1 MQKHKRRG
9 IIEGT
14 MAKEDNTEIVLSNTE
29 EKMSLKQRQAKA
41 VANKYRI
48 VRFRGAVLY
57 RADEGW
63 EPLSSDEFARIC
75 YKVHGAGI
83 RQTQIKD
90 LQHLFFTSSDDL
102 TKYAHYIA
110 MPDGR
115 VWDMKKLEFTEEVS
129 HEDCVYTTAV
139 SPGKGKS
146 HRKWLE
152 EVTLGNKPLADDIIQ
167 ALAPVF
173 MHKKPFGVFW
183 FLGNGANGKST
194 TLKALYAIFGSDAPY
209 THNRWFSQL
218 TVKQIEDERDTPMIN
233 GKLGNVCL
241 ESNDGHVKDTGGYKN
256 LAEHSTF
263 NVHKFNSQD
272 GVQVDGNV
280 HTIFNANNIP
290 TFADKTQGVRRRTF
304 TIPFKASFPQ
314 DNTFDEKLFGSKNF
328 LPDLLNEI
336 LQTTVKI
343 KENGYSYDFSKQTL
357 KAKEDYDEEVNTAET
372 YFEELLQT
380 EVWGFT
386 NFTDLT
392 RDYQRWCDERSY
404 TALGKKSVA
413 HAAKITGYERKSF
426 RLLDGKLVTRY
437 VCDGWK
443 PEDLIEI
450 PQRWG
455 MFQKSNSDVELEV
468 AENTLDNTYDK
479 LIKLL

>member
-1 MQKHKRRG
+1 
-9 IIEGT
+9 
-14 MAKEDNTEIVLSNTE
+14 MAKKDEASLVLSNTE
-29 EKMSLKQRQAKA
+29 EKMSLKMKQARQIQ
-41 VANKYRI
+41 NKYRI

-75 YKVHGAGI
+75 YAVHGAGI
-83 RQTQIKD
+83 RQTHIKD
-90 LQHLFFTSSDDL
+90 LQHLFFTSADDL
-102 TKYAHYIA
+102 TQYANFIA

-115 VWDMKKLEFTEEVS
+115 VWDMKKLEFTTDVS
-129 HEDCVYTTAV
+129 NEDCVYTTAV
-139 SPGKGKS
+139 NPGKGTS

-152 EVTLGNKPLADDIIQ
+152 EVTQGDKDLANDIIK
-167 ALAPVF
+167 ALSPVF

-194 TLKALYAIFGSDAPY
+194 TLKALYAIFGAEVPY

-233 GKLGNVCL
+233 GKLGNICL
-241 ESNDGHVKDTGGYKN
+241 ESNDGHIKDTGGYKN

-263 NVHKFNSQD
+263 NVHRFNSQD
-272 GVQVDGNV
+272 GAQIDGNV

-304 TIPFKASFPQ
+304 TIPFKASFEQ
-314 DNTFDEKLFGSKNF
+314 DNTFDEKLFKKKDF
-328 LPDLLNEI
+328 LPDLLGE
-336 LQTTVKI
+336 LLGTAK
-343 KENGYSYDFSKQTL
+343 KLADNGYNYDFGLKTL

-372 YFEELLQT
+372 YFEELLHDDI
-380 EVWGFT
+380 WGFT

-392 RDYQRWCDERSY
+392 RDYQKWCDERSY
-404 TALGKKSVA
+404 TALGKKSIA
-413 HAAKITGYERKSF
+413 HAAKVIGYERKSF
-426 RLLDGKLVTRY
+426 RQDGKLITRY
-437 VCDGWK
+437 VCEGWN
-443 PEDLIEI
+443 PEELVELQ
-450 PQRWG
+450 QRWG
-455 MFQKSNSDVELEV
+455 MFQKEDSNIELSV
-468 AENTLDNTYDK
+468 RENTVDKTYDN

>member
-1 MQKHKRRG
+1 MGKK
-9 IIEGT
+9 
-14 MAKEDNTEIVLSNTE
+14 SE
-29 EKMSLKQRQAKA
+29 ELLKQDDTDLRESSEKKMTLKAAQALA
-41 VANKYRI
+41 IHQKYRV

-57 RADEGW
+57 HTKDGW
-63 EPLSSDEFARIC
+63 EPLSYDEFARIC
-75 YKVHGAGI
+75 YDVHGAGI

-102 TKYAHYIA
+102 TKYAHFIA
-110 MPDGR
+110 MPDGK
-115 VWDMKKLEFTEEVS
+115 VWDMKKLEFTDKVA

-139 SPGKGKS
+139 SPTDGNS
-146 HRKWLE
+146 HREWLE
-152 EVTLGNKPLADDIIQ
+152 EVTLGDKELANDIIK

-194 TLKALYAIFGSDAPY
+194 TLKALYAMFGSDMPF

-233 GKLGNVCL
+233 GRLGNICL
-241 ESNDGHVKDTGGYKN
+241 ESNDGHIKDTGGYKN

-272 GVQVDGNV
+272 GTQIDGNV

-314 DNTFDEKLFGSKNF
+314 DNTFDEKLFAQENF
-328 LPDLLNEI
+328 LSDLLGEI
-336 LQTTVKI
+336 LRTTVVLRK
-343 KENGYSYDFSKQTL
+343 NGLDYKFSDQTL

-372 YFEELLQT
+372 YFEELLT
-380 EVWGFT
+380 TDIWGFT
-386 NFTDLT
+386 NFTELT
-392 RDYQRWCDERSY
+392 RDYQNWCDERSY
-404 TALGKKSVA
+404 TALGKKSIA
-413 HAAKITGYERKSF
+413 HAAKVTGFERRSF
-426 RLLDGKLVTRY
+426 KQDGKLITRY
-437 VCDGWK
+437 VCNDWN
-443 PEDLIEI
+443 PEELLSLS
-450 PQRWG
+450 QRFG
-455 MFQKSNSDVELEV
+455 MFQKIGSEVELDV
-468 AENTLDNTYDK
+468 AENSIDKTYDN
-479 LIKLL
+479 LIAML

>member
-1 MQKHKRRG
+1 MVKRRG

-14 MAKEDNTEIVLSNTE
+14 MADKDEIILSNTE
-29 EKMSLKQRQAKA
+29 EKMSLKQRQAKM
-41 VANKYRI
+41 VSMKYRI

-57 RADEGW
+57 RAEEGW

-75 YKVHGAGI
+75 YIVHGAGI

-102 TKYAHYIA
+102 TKYAHYVA
-110 MPDGR
+110 MPNGK
-115 VWDMKKLEFTEEVS
+115 VWDMKELEFTKDIS
-129 HEDCVYTTAV
+129 PEDCVYTTAIA
-139 SPGKGKS
+139 PTKGKT

-152 EVTLGNKPLADDIIQ
+152 EVTLGDKDLANDIIE
-167 ALAPVF
+167 AIAPVF
-173 MHKKPFGVFW
+173 MYKKPFGVFW
-183 FLGNGANGKST
+183 FLGSGANGKST
-194 TLKALYAIFGSDAPY
+194 TLKALYAIFGSHAPY

-233 GKLGNVCL
+233 GKLANICL
-241 ESNDGHVKDTGGYKN
+241 ESNDGHIKDTGGYKN

-272 GVQVDGNV
+272 GVYVDGNV

-314 DNTFDEKLFGSKNF
+314 DNTFDEKLFTTENF
-328 LPDLLNEI
+328 LSDLLGEI
-336 LQTTVKI
+336 LETTK
-343 KENGYSYDFSKQTL
+343 KLAKNGYAYNFSEQTI

-386 NFTDLT
+386 NFTELT

-413 HAAKITGYERKSF
+413 HAAKTMGFERKSF
-426 RLLDGKLVTRY
+426 RQGDKLVTRY
-437 VCDGWK
+437 VCENWN
-443 PEDLIEI
+443 PEDLAEI
-450 PQRWG
+450 RQRWG
-455 MFQKSNSDVELEV
+455 MFQKSDSEIELVESES
-468 AENTLDNTYDK
+468 TLDNTYDN
-479 LIKLL
+479 LISLL

>member
-1 MQKHKRRG
+1 
-9 IIEGT
+9 
-14 MAKEDNTEIVLSNTE
+14 MADNEDELALTNTEQ
-29 EKMSLKQRQAKA
+29 KMTLKAKQAKA
-41 VANKYRI
+41 ISNKYRI

-63 EPLSSDEFARIC
+63 EPLSFDEFARIC
-75 YKVHGAGI
+75 YNVHGAGL

-90 LQHLFFTSSDDL
+90 LQHLFFTSTNDL

-115 VWDMKKLEFTEEVS
+115 VWNMKTLKFSDDVS
-129 HEDCVYTTAV
+129 PEDCVYTTAV
-139 SPGKGKS
+139 NPTDGNS

-152 EVTLGNKPLADDIIQ
+152 EVTLGDSALADDIIK
-167 ALAPVF
+167 AIAPVF

-194 TLKALYAIFGSDAPY
+194 TLKALYAIFGSKAPY

-233 GKLGNVCL
+233 GRLGNVCL
-241 ESNDGHVKDTGGYKN
+241 ESNDGHIRDTGGYKN

-263 NVHKFNSQD
+263 SVHRFNSQD

-304 TIPFKASFPQ
+304 TIPFKASFAQ
-314 DNTFDEKLFGSKNF
+314 DNTFDEKLFAKEGF
-328 LPDLLNEI
+328 LSDLLGE
-336 LQTTVKI
+336 LLRTTVDI
-343 KENGYSYDFSKQTL
+343 SENDYNYTFSEQTL

-386 NFTDLT
+386 NFTQLAK
-392 RDYQRWCDERSY
+392 DYQNWCDERSY
-404 TALGKKSVA
+404 TSLGKKAIA
-413 HAAKITGYERKSF
+413 HAAKIVGYERKSF
-426 RLLDGKLVTRY
+426 RQDNKLITRY
-437 VCDGWK
+437 VCENHD
-443 PEDLIEI
+443 PEDLQELA
-450 PQRWG
+450 QRWG
-455 MFQKSNSDVELEV
+455 MFQKTDSKIELDVK
-468 AENTLDNTYDK
+468 ENTTEKIYDN
-479 LIKLL
+479 LIMNL

>member
-1 MQKHKRRG
+1 
-9 IIEGT
+9 
-14 MAKEDNTEIVLSNTE
+14 MATKNEDEVVLSNTE
-29 EKMSLKQRQAKA
+29 EKMSLKARQAKA
-41 VANKYRI
+41 ITNKYRI

-57 RADEGW
+57 RADDGW
-63 EPLSSDEFARIC
+63 EPLSFDEFARIC
-75 YKVHGAGI
+75 YAVHGASI

-102 TKYAHYIA
+102 TQYAHYIA

-115 VWDMKKLEFTEEVS
+115 VWNMKTLQFTDKVAP
-129 HEDCVYTTAV
+129 EDCVYTTSV
-139 SPGKGKS
+139 SPGEGNS

-152 EVTLGNKPLADDIIQ
+152 EVTLGDKDLADDIIK

-173 MHKKPFGVFW
+173 MYKKPFGVFW

-194 TLKALYAIFGSDAPY
+194 TLKALYAIFGAEPPY

-218 TVKQIEDERDTPMIN
+218 TVRQIEDERDTPMIN
-233 GKLGNVCL
+233 GKLGNICL
-241 ESNDGHVKDTGGYKN
+241 ESNDGHIKDTGGYKN

-263 NVHKFNSQD
+263 SVHRFNSQD
-272 GVQVDGNV
+272 GAQIDGNV

-290 TFADKTQGVRRRTF
+290 TFADKTQGVRRRTY
-304 TIPFKASFPQ
+304 TIPFKASFTQ
-314 DNTFDEKLFGSKNF
+314 DNTFDERLFAKKGF
-328 LPDLLNEI
+328 LSDLLGEI
-336 LQTTVKI
+336 LRTTI
-343 KENGYSYDFSKQTL
+343 LLRENGYNYDFSVKTI

-392 RDYQRWCDERSY
+392 KDYQRWCDERSY
-404 TALGKKSVA
+404 TALGKKSIA
-413 HAAKITGYERKSF
+413 HAAKVVGYERKSF
-426 RLLDGKLVTRY
+426 KQDNKLMTRY
-437 VCDGWK
+437 VC
-443 PEDLIEI
+443 EDWDPQELNELQ
-450 PQRWG
+450 QRWG
-455 MFQKSNSDVELEV
+455 MFQKSDSDIELSVIEHTV
-468 AENTLDNTYDK
+468 DKTYDS

>member
-1 MQKHKRRG
+1 
-9 IIEGT
+9 
-14 MAKEDNTEIVLSNTE
+14 MAEKDDELIVTETE
-29 EKMSLKQRQAKA
+29 KKMTLKAKQATAIK
-41 VANKYRI
+41 NKYRI

-57 RADEGW
+57 RAKDGW
-63 EPLSSDEFARIC
+63 EPLSFDEFARIC
-75 YKVHGAGI
+75 YDVHGAGI
-83 RQTQIKD
+83 RQTQVKD

-115 VWDMKKLEFTEEVS
+115 VWNMKKLKFTQDVA

-139 SPGKGKS
+139 NPGEGDS

-152 EVTLGNKPLADDIIQ
+152 EVTLGDKELADDIIK
-167 ALAPVF
+167 AIAPVF
-173 MHKKPFGVFW
+173 MHKKPFGIFW

-194 TLKALYAIFGSDAPY
+194 ALKSLYAIFGSEAPY

-233 GKLGNVCL
+233 GRLGNVCL

-272 GVQVDGNV
+272 GVYVDGNV

-304 TIPFKASFPQ
+304 TIPFKAAFKQ
-314 DNTFDEKLFGSKNF
+314 DNTFDERLFATEDF
-328 LPDLLNEI
+328 LPDLLGE
-336 LQTTVKI
+336 LLRTTVEIRKHS
-343 KENGYSYDFSKQTL
+343 YSYDFSEATM

-372 YFEELLQT
+372 YFEELLQS

-386 NFTDLT
+386 NFTDLAK
-392 RDYQRWCDERSY
+392 DYQRWCDERSY
-404 TALGKKSVA
+404 TSLGKKAIA
-413 HAAKITGYERKSF
+413 HAAKIVGYERKSF
-426 RLLDGKLVTRY
+426 KMDGKLTTRY
-437 VCDGWK
+437 VCENYD
-443 PEDLIEI
+443 PEELVELH
-450 PQRWG
+450 QRWG
-455 MFQKSNSDVELEV
+455 MFQKANSDVELDV
-468 AENTLDNTYDK
+468 SENTIDKAYDN
-479 LIKLL
+479 LIMNL

>member
-1 MQKHKRRG
+1 
-9 IIEGT
+9 
-14 MAKEDNTEIVLSNTE
+14 MAEKDEEELALSTTEQ
-29 EKMSLKQRQAKA
+29 KMSLKQRQANKIA
-41 VANKYRI
+41 QKYRI

-110 MPDGR
+110 MPDGQ
-115 VWDMKKLEFTEEVS
+115 VWDMKKLDFNSKVS
-129 HEDCVYTTAV
+129 SEDCVYTTAIN
-139 SPGKGKS
+139 PGKGKS

-152 EVTLGNKPLADDIIQ
+152 EVTLGDKDLANDIIK

-194 TLKALYAIFGSDAPY
+194 TLKALYAIFGSEPPY

-218 TVKQIEDERDTPMIN
+218 TVRQIEDERDTPMIN

-241 ESNDGHVKDTGGYKN
+241 ESNDGHIKDTGGYKSI
-256 LAEHSTF
+256 AEHSTF
-263 NVHKFNSQD
+263 SVHRFNSQD
-272 GVQVDGNV
+272 GVQIDGNV

-304 TIPFKASFPQ
+304 TIPFKASFEQ
-314 DNTFDEKLFGSKNF
+314 DNTFDEKLFAKEDF
-328 LPDLLNEI
+328 LADLLGEI
-336 LQTTVKI
+336 LRTTVELK
-343 KENGYSYDFSKQTL
+343 KNGYNYNFSHQTI

-372 YFEELLQT
+372 YFEELIQT
-380 EVWGFT
+380 EIWGFT
-386 NFTDLT
+386 NFTQLT
-392 RDYQRWCDERSY
+392 KDYQNWCDERSY
-404 TALGKKSVA
+404 TALGKKSIS
-413 HAAKITGYERKSF
+413 HAAKVMGFERKSF
-426 RLLDGKLVTRY
+426 KREGKLMTRY
-437 VCDGWK
+437 VCNDID
-443 PEDLIEI
+443 PEDLVELT
-450 PQRWG
+450 QRWG
-455 MFQKSNSDVELEV
+455 MFQKEDSKIELDVS
-468 AENTLDNTYDK
+468 ENTIERNYDN
-479 LIKLL
+479 LIMNL

>member
-1 MQKHKRRG
+1 MTRR
-9 IIEGT
+9 
-14 MAKEDNTEIVLSNTE
+14 SE
-29 EKMSLKQRQAKA
+29 ELLKQDDVEVRESTEKKMTLKAAQALA
-41 VANKYRI
+41 IHTKYRI

-57 RADEGW
+57 RSSTGW

-75 YKVHGAGI
+75 YDIHGAGI

-115 VWDMKKLEFTEEVS
+115 VWDMKALEFTNKVS
-129 HEDCVYTTAV
+129 AEDCVYTTAV
-139 SPGKGKS
+139 SPTEGNS

-152 EVTLGNKPLADDIIQ
+152 EVTLGDKALADDIIQ
-167 ALAPVF
+167 ALAPIF

-194 TLKALYAIFGSDAPY
+194 TLKSLYAIFGSEAPY

-272 GVQVDGNV
+272 GVQIDGNV

-314 DNTFDEKLFGSKNF
+314 DSSFDEKLFSTEGF
-328 LPDLLNEI
+328 LSDLLGEI
-336 LQTTVKI
+336 LLTTNKL
-343 KENGYSYDFSKQTL
+343 KKNGYNYKFSEKTL

-372 YFEELLQT
+372 YFEELIHT
-380 EVWGFT
+380 EIWGFT

-392 RDYQRWCDERSY
+392 RDYQKWCDERSY
-404 TALGKKSVA
+404 TALGKKSIA
-413 HAAKITGYERKSF
+413 QAAKVVGYRRQSF
-426 RLLDGKLVTRY
+426 KKDGKLVTRY
-437 VCDGWK
+437 VCNDWD
-443 PEDLIEI
+443 PEDLVELT
-450 PQRWG
+450 QRWG
-455 MFQKSNSDVELEV
+455 MFQKVGSEIELDVDENS
-468 AENTLDNTYDK
+468 LDKTYDN
-479 LIKLL
+479 LIALL

>member
-1 MQKHKRRG
+1 
-9 IIEGT
+9 
-14 MAKEDNTEIVLSNTE
+14 MAKEDSELVKSDTEQ
-29 EKMSLKQRQAKA
+29 KMSLKARQAKA
-41 VANKYRI
+41 ITSKYRI

-57 RADEGW
+57 RADAGW
-63 EPLSSDEFARIC
+63 EPLYSDEFARIC
-75 YKVHGAGI
+75 YMVHGASI

-115 VWDMKKLEFTEEVS
+115 VWDMKSLKFTSDVAP
-129 HEDCVYTTAV
+129 EDCVYTTAV
-139 SPGKGKS
+139 NPGEGKS

-152 EVTLGNKPLADDIIQ
+152 EVTMGDKSLADDIIK
-167 ALAPVF
+167 ALAPIF
-173 MHKKPFGVFW
+173 MHKKPFGIFW

-194 TLKALYAIFGSDAPY
+194 ALKSLYAIFGSTAPY

-256 LAEHSTF
+256 LAEHSVF

-272 GVQVDGNV
+272 GVYVDGNV

-314 DNTFDEKLFGSKNF
+314 DNTFDENLFAKENF
-328 LPDLLNEI
+328 LPDLLGEI
-336 LQTTVKI
+336 LRTTVDIRKHD
-343 KENGYSYDFSKQTL
+343 YSYDFSQQTL

-372 YFEELLQT
+372 YFEELLYT

-392 RDYQRWCDERSY
+392 KDYQRWCDERSY
-404 TALGKKSVA
+404 TALGKKAIA
-413 HAAKITGYERKSF
+413 HAAKIVGYERKSF
-426 RLLDGKLVTRY
+426 KRDGKLITRY
-437 VCDGWK
+437 VCEDWN
-443 PEDLIEI
+443 PEDLQDV

-455 MFQKSNSDVELEV
+455 MFQKINSDIELNV
-468 AENTLDNTYDK
+468 SENTIDDNYEN
-479 LIKLL
+479 LLKLL

>member
-1 MQKHKRRG
+1 
-9 IIEGT
+9 
-14 MAKEDNTEIVLSNTE
+14 MAENEEDDLVISDTEK
-29 EKMSLKQRQAKA
+29 KMSLKARQAKA
-41 VANKYRI
+41 ITNKYRI

-57 RADEGW
+57 RAKEGW
-63 EPLSSDEFARIC
+63 EPLSYDEFARIC
-75 YKVHGAGI
+75 YTVHGASI

-115 VWDMKKLEFTEEVS
+115 VWNMKKLKFTDDVA
-129 HEDCVYTTAV
+129 HEDCVYTTAIN
-139 SPGKGKS
+139 PGEGDS

-152 EVTLGNKPLADDIIQ
+152 EVTLGDKELADDIIK

-194 TLKALYAIFGSDAPY
+194 TLKALYAIFGSEAPF

-233 GKLGNVCL
+233 GRLGNVCL
-241 ESNDGHVKDTGGYKN
+241 ESNDGHVKDTGGYKS

-272 GVQVDGNV
+272 GVMVDGNV
-280 HTIFNANNIP
+280 HIIFNANNIP

-304 TIPFKASFPQ
+304 TIPFKAAFPQ
-314 DNTFDEKLFGSKNF
+314 DNTFDEKLFAKEGF
-328 LPDLLNEI
+328 LSDLLGE
-336 LQTTVKI
+336 LLRTTVEI
-343 KENGYSYDFSKQTL
+343 KKFGYSYDFSAQTL

-392 RDYQRWCDERSY
+392 KDYQRWCDERSY
-404 TALGKKSVA
+404 TALGKKAIA
-413 HAAKITGYERKSF
+413 HAAKITGFERKSF
-426 RLLDGKLVTRY
+426 KQDGKLITRY
-437 VCDGWK
+437 VC
-443 PEDLIEI
+443 EDQDPQELVELT
-450 PQRWG
+450 QRWG
-455 MFQKSNSDVELEV
+455 MFQKENSKVELDTK
-468 AENTLDNTYDK
+468 ENTVDKAYDN
-479 LIKLL
+479 LIMNL

>member
-1 MQKHKRRG
+1 
-9 IIEGT
+9 
-14 MAKEDNTEIVLSNTE
+14 MAKDEDESGLVLSNTE
-29 EKMSLKQRQAKA
+29 EKMSLKQRQARDVSK
-41 VANKYRI
+41 KYRI

-57 RADEGW
+57 RANDGW
-63 EPLSSDEFARIC
+63 EPLSFDEFARIC

-115 VWDMKKLEFTEEVS
+115 VWNMKKLKFDTDVAP
-129 HEDCVYTTAV
+129 EDCVYTTAV
-139 SPGKGKS
+139 SPGEGDS

-152 EVTLGNKPLADDIIQ
+152 EVTLGDKDLANDIIK
-167 ALAPVF
+167 AIAPVF

-194 TLKALYAIFGSDAPY
+194 TLKALYAMFGSEAPY

-233 GKLGNVCL
+233 GRLGNVCL

-304 TIPFKASFPQ
+304 TIPFKASFEQ
-314 DNTFDEKLFGSKNF
+314 DNTFDEKLFAKEDF
-328 LPDLLNEI
+328 LPDLLGEI
-336 LQTTVKI
+336 LRTTVDIRKH
-343 KENGYSYDFSKQTL
+343 GYSYEFSDQTL
-357 KAKEDYDEEVNTAET
+357 LAKQDYDEEVNTAET

-386 NFTDLT
+386 NFTKLT
-392 RDYQRWCDERSY
+392 EDYHRWCDERSY
-404 TALGKKSVA
+404 TALGKKAIA
-413 HAAKITGYERKSF
+413 HAAKIVGYERKSF
-426 RLLDGKLVTRY
+426 KLDGKLTTRY
-437 VCDGWK
+437 VCEDQD
-443 PEDLIEI
+443 PEDLVELN
-450 PQRWG
+450 QRWG
-455 MFQKSNSDVELEV
+455 LFQKSDSNIELDVKEDTVDKNYHELV
-468 AENTLDNTYDK
+468 S
-479 LIKLL
+479 LL

>member
-1 MQKHKRRG
+1 MTKDKL
-9 IIEGT
+9 
-14 MAKEDNTEIVLSNTE
+14 AKKDEELVLSNTE
-29 EKMSLKQRQAKA
+29 QKMTIKQSQAVKLA
-41 VANKYRI
+41 QKFRI

-57 RADEGW
+57 RADDGW
-63 EPLSSDEFARIC
+63 EPLSYDEFARMC
-75 YKVHGAGI
+75 YQVHGAGI

-102 TKYAHYIA
+102 TKYAQFIA

-115 VWDMKKLEFTEEVS
+115 VWDMKRLEFTDKVS
-129 HEDCVYTTAV
+129 HEDCIYTTGTN
-139 SPGKGKS
+139 PTDGNS
-146 HRKWLE
+146 HRRWLE
-152 EVTLGNKPLADDIIQ
+152 EVTLGDKDLADDIIK
-167 ALAPVF
+167 AIAPIF
-173 MHKKPFGVFW
+173 MAKKPFGVFW

-194 TLKALYAIFGSDAPY
+194 TLKALYAIFGSAAPY

-218 TVKQIEDERDTPMIN
+218 TVKQIEDERDMPMIN

-272 GVQVDGNV
+272 GTIVDGNV

-314 DNTFDEKLFGSKNF
+314 DSSFDEKLFSKEDF
-328 LPDLLNEI
+328 LSDLLGEI
-336 LQTTVKI
+336 LRTTVAI
-343 KENGYSYDFSKQTL
+343 KKNGYNYDFSEQTV

-372 YFEELLQT
+372 YFEELVAT
-380 EVWGFT
+380 DIWGYT

-392 RDYQRWCDERSY
+392 RDYQKWCDERSY
-404 TALGKKSVA
+404 TALGKKSIA
-413 HAAKITGYERKSF
+413 HAAKIAGYERRSF
-426 RLLDGKLVTRY
+426 KEGGKLITRY
-437 VCDGWK
+437 VCEGWD
-443 PEDLIEI
+443 PEELLALV
-450 PQRWG
+450 QRFG
-455 MFQKSNSDVELEV
+455 MFQKIGSDVELDV
-468 AENTLDNTYDK
+468 SENSLDKTYES
-479 LIKLL
+479 LLELL

>member
-1 MQKHKRRG
+1 
-9 IIEGT
+9 
-14 MAKEDNTEIVLSNTE
+14 MAKPKNELTEQERQELTNVE
-29 EKMSLKQRQAKA
+29 QKMSLKQRQAQA
-41 VANKYRI
+41 INDKYRI

-57 RADEGW
+57 RADDGW
-63 EPLSSDEFARIC
+63 EPLSFDEFARMC

-102 TKYAHYIA
+102 TKYAHFVA

-115 VWDMKKLEFTEEVS
+115 VWDMKKLKFTDDVA
-129 HEDCVYTTAV
+129 HEDCIYTTAV
-139 SPGKGKS
+139 IPGEGDS

-152 EVTLGNKPLADDIIQ
+152 EVTLGDKDLADDIIK
-167 ALAPVF
+167 ALAPIF
-173 MHKKPFGVFW
+173 MAKKPFGVFW

-194 TLKALYAIFGSDAPY
+194 TLKALYAIFGSEAPY

-272 GVQVDGNV
+272 GTVVDGNV

-314 DNTFDEKLFGSKNF
+314 DNTFDERLFGTEGF
-328 LPDLLNEI
+328 LEDLLGEI
-336 LQTTVKI
+336 LRTTRVLK
-343 KENGYSYDFSKQTL
+343 KNGYDYKFSDQTL

-372 YFEELLQT
+372 YFEELVAT
-380 EVWGFT
+380 EIWGFT
-386 NFTDLT
+386 NFTDLA
-392 RDYQRWCDERSY
+392 RDYQKWCDERSY
-404 TALGKKSVA
+404 TSLGKKSVS
-413 HAAKITGYERKSF
+413 HAAKIAGYERKSF
-426 RLLDGKLVTRY
+426 RKDGKLVTRY
-437 VCDGWK
+437 VCEGWD
-443 PEDLIEI
+443 PEELIDLT
-450 PQRWG
+450 QRWG
-455 MFQKSNSDVELEV
+455 MFQKVGSEIELDESENS
-468 AENTLDNTYDK
+468 LDKTYDN
-479 LIKLL
+479 LIALL

>member
-1 MQKHKRRG
+1 
-9 IIEGT
+9 
-14 MAKEDNTEIVLSNTE
+14 MAKKDNELATSTTE
-29 EKMSLKQRQAKA
+29 EKMTLKHKQARA
-41 VANKYRI
+41 ISNRYRI

-57 RADEGW
+57 RSTEGW
-63 EPLSSDEFARIC
+63 EPLSYDEFARIC
-75 YKVHGAGI
+75 YAVHGAGI
-83 RQTQIKD
+83 RQTHIKD

-102 TKYAHYIA
+102 TKFAHYIA

-115 VWDMKKLEFTEEVS
+115 VWDMKRLKFTKEIS
-129 HEDCVYTTAV
+129 PEDCVYTTSV
-139 SPGKGKS
+139 SAGTGNS

-152 EVTLGNKPLADDIIQ
+152 EVTLGDADLADDIVK

-173 MHKKPFGVFW
+173 MFKKPLGVFW

-194 TLKALYAIFGSDAPY
+194 TLKALYAMFGADAPY
-209 THNRWFSQL
+209 THSRWFSQL
-218 TVKQIEDERDTPMIN
+218 TVKQIEDERDSPMIN
-233 GKLGNVCL
+233 GKLGNICL
-241 ESNDGHVKDTGGYKN
+241 ESNDGHIKDTGGYKN

-272 GVQVDGNV
+272 GVMIDGNV

-314 DNTFDEKLFGSKNF
+314 DGTFDEKLFGSEGF
-328 LPDLLNEI
+328 LTDLLGEI
-336 LQTTVKI
+336 LEMAVKLS
-343 KENGYSYDFSKQTL
+343 KNSYNYDFSVQTI
-357 KAKEDYDEEVNTAET
+357 KAKEDYDEEVNTSET
-372 YFEELLQT
+372 YFEELIES

-392 RDYQRWCDERSY
+392 NDYKRWCDERSY

-413 HAAKITGYERKSF
+413 HAAKTCGYERKSF
-426 RLLDGKLVTRY
+426 KLDGRLYTRY
-437 VCDGWK
+437 VCNDWD
-443 PEDLIEI
+443 PQELLEL

-455 MFQKSNSDVELEV
+455 MFQKSDSDVEIELN
-468 AENTLDNTYDK
+468 ENTLDNTYEK

>member
-1 MQKHKRRG
+1 MTK
-9 IIEGT
+9 INE
-14 MAKEDNTEIVLSNTE
+14 ETEIVVSTTE
-29 EKMSLKQRQAKA
+29 EKMSLKQRQARQI
-41 VANKYRI
+41 NTKYRI

-57 RADEGW
+57 RADAGW
-63 EPLSSDEFARIC
+63 EPLSYDEFARIC

-90 LQHLFFTSSDDL
+90 LQHLFFTSSEDL
-102 TKYAHYIA
+102 TQYAHYIA

-115 VWDMKKLEFTEEVS
+115 VWDMKGLKFTKDIS
-129 HEDCVYTTAV
+129 PEDCVYTTSV
-139 SPGKGKS
+139 SAGEGNS
-146 HRKWLE
+146 HRQWLE
-152 EVTLGNKPLADDIIQ
+152 QVTLGDKTLADDIIK
-167 ALAPVF
+167 ALAPIF

-194 TLKALYAIFGSDAPY
+194 TLKALYAIFGSEAPY

-241 ESNDGHVKDTGGYKN
+241 ESNDGHIKDTGGYKN

-272 GVQVDGNV
+272 GVMVDGNV

-314 DNTFDEKLFGSKNF
+314 DNTFDEKLFGNPDF
-328 LPDLLNEI
+328 LPDLLGEI
-336 LQTTVKI
+336 LRTTVKI
-343 KENGYSYDFSKQTL
+343 KKNSYSYDFSEQTL
-357 KAKEDYDEEVNTAET
+357 MAKQDYDEEVNTAET
-372 YFEELLQT
+372 YFEELVRT
-380 EVWGFT
+380 DVWGFT

-392 RDYQRWCDERSY
+392 RDYQKWCDERSY
-404 TALGKKSVA
+404 TALGKKSIA
-413 HAAKITGYERKSF
+413 HAAKIFEFERKSF
-426 RLLDGKLVTRY
+426 RQDDGKLVTRY
-437 VCDGWK
+437 VCKQWN
-443 PEDLIEI
+443 PEDLLEI
-450 PQRWG
+450 AQRWG
-455 MFQKSNSDVELEV
+455 MFQKSDSDVEFSIN
-468 AENTLDNTYDK
+468 ENSIDKTYDN

>member
-1 MQKHKRRG
+1 MGKS
-9 IIEGT
+9 
-14 MAKEDNTEIVLSNTE
+14 EDETALTNTE
-29 EKMSLKQRQAKA
+29 EKMSLKQRQARAIRLKHR
-41 VANKYRI
+41 V

-57 RADEGW
+57 RADDGW

-102 TKYAHYIA
+102 TQYAHYIA

-115 VWDMKKLEFTEEVS
+115 VWDMKKLEFTKEVIP
-129 HEDCVYTTAV
+129 EDCVYTTAIN
-139 SPGKGKS
+139 PGSGNS

-152 EVTLGNKPLADDIIQ
+152 QVTLGDKKLADDIIQ
-167 ALAPVF
+167 ALSPVF
-173 MHKKPFGVFW
+173 MHKKPLGVFW

-194 TLKALYAIFGSDAPY
+194 TLKALYAMFGAKSPY
-209 THNRWFSQL
+209 THSRWFSQL
-218 TVKQIEDERDTPMIN
+218 TVRQIEDERDTPMIN
-233 GKLGNVCL
+233 GKLGNICL

-304 TIPFKASFPQ
+304 TIPFKASFEQ
-314 DNTFDEKLFGSKNF
+314 DGTFDDKLFAKKDF
-328 LPDLLNEI
+328 LSDLLGEI
-336 LQTTVKI
+336 LETTVKL
-343 KENGYSYDFSKQTL
+343 KKAGYSYTFSDKTLAAKQ
-357 KAKEDYDEEVNTAET
+357 DYDEEANTVET
-372 YFEELLQT
+372 YFEELVQA
-380 EVWGFT
+380 EIWGFT

-392 RDYQRWCDERSY
+392 KDYQRWCDERSY
-404 TALGKKSVA
+404 TALGKKSIA
-413 HAAKITGYERKSF
+413 HAAKTSGFTRKSF
-426 RLLDGKLVTRY
+426 KEDGKIRTRY
-437 VCDGWK
+437 VWAEWDPK
-443 PEDLIEI
+443 DLTELNR
-450 PQRWG
+450 RWG
-455 MFQKSNSDVELEV
+455 MFQRSDSEIELTV
-468 AENTLDNTYDK
+468 NENTVDETYG
-479 LIKLL
+479 KLLKLL

>member
-1 MQKHKRRG
+1 
-9 IIEGT
+9 
-14 MAKEDNTEIVLSNTE
+14 MADKDEDSMVLSNTE
-29 EKMSLKQRQAKA
+29 EKMSLKARQAKSIT
-41 VANKYRI
+41 NKYRI

-57 RADEGW
+57 RANDGW
-63 EPLSSDEFARIC
+63 EPLSFDEFARIC
-75 YKVHGAGI
+75 YKVHGASI

-115 VWDMKKLEFTEEVS
+115 VWNMRKLKFSDDVAP
-129 HEDCVYTTAV
+129 EDCVYTTAV
-139 SPGKGKS
+139 DPGEGES

-152 EVTLGNKPLADDIIQ
+152 EVTLGDKTLADDIIK
-167 ALAPVF
+167 AIAPVF

-194 TLKALYAIFGSDAPY
+194 TLKALYAIFGSEAPY

-233 GKLGNVCL
+233 GRLGNVCL

-304 TIPFKASFPQ
+304 TIPFKAAFPQ
-314 DNTFDEKLFGSKNF
+314 DNTFDEKLFEKEGF
-328 LPDLLNEI
+328 LADLLGEI
-336 LQTTVKI
+336 LRTTTDI
-343 KENGYSYDFSKQTL
+343 KKNGYSYDFSEQTL
-357 KAKEDYDEEVNTAET
+357 LAKQDYDEEVNTAET

-392 RDYQRWCDERSY
+392 KDYQKWCDERSY
-404 TALGKKSVA
+404 TALGKKSIA
-413 HAAKITGYERKSF
+413 HAAKIVGYERQSF
-426 RLLDGKLVTRY
+426 RADNKLITRY
-437 VCDGWK
+437 VCEKWS
-443 PEDLIEI
+443 PEDLVELS
-450 PQRWG
+450 QRWG
-455 MFQKSNSDVELEV
+455 MFQKNDSDIELTV
-468 AENTLDNTYDK
+468 TENTIDKNYDN
-479 LIKLL
+479 LISML

>member
-1 MQKHKRRG
+1 MKKANN
-9 IIEGT
+9 ELT
-14 MAKEDNTEIVLSNTE
+14 VKERE
-29 EKMSLKQRQAKA
+29 ELTNVEQKMSLKQRQAQS
-41 VANKYRI
+41 VAQKYRI

-57 RADEGW
+57 RAGDGW
-63 EPLSSDEFARIC
+63 EPLSYDEFARMC
-75 YKVHGAGI
+75 YDVHGAGI

-102 TKYAHYIA
+102 TKYAQYIA

-115 VWDMKKLEFTEEVS
+115 VWDTKKLEFNNSVS
-129 HEDCVYTTAV
+129 HEDCIYTTSV
-139 SPGKGKS
+139 TPTNGDS

-152 EVTLGNKPLADDIIQ
+152 EVTLGDKELADDIIQ
-167 ALAPVF
+167 AIAPIF
-173 MHKKPFGVFW
+173 MYKKPFGVFW

-194 TLKALYAIFGSDAPY
+194 TLKALYAIFGSEAPY

-272 GVQVDGNV
+272 GTIVDGNV

-314 DNTFDEKLFGSKNF
+314 DSTFDEELFAKKNF
-328 LPDLLNEI
+328 LSDLLGEI
-336 LQTTVKI
+336 LRTTNDI
-343 KENGYSYDFSKQTL
+343 KKHGYSYKFSDRTL

-372 YFEELLQT
+372 YFEELVQT
-380 EVWGFT
+380 EIWGFT

-392 RDYQRWCDERSY
+392 RDYQKWCDERSY
-404 TALGKKSVA
+404 TALGKKAIA
-413 HAAKITGYERKSF
+413 HAAKIIGFERRSF
-426 RLLDGKLVTRY
+426 KKDGKLTTRY
-437 VCDGWK
+437 VCNDHD
-443 PEDLIEI
+443 PEELIELT
-450 PQRWG
+450 QRWG
-455 MFQKSNSDVELEV
+455 MFQKVGSEIELDVSENS
-468 AENTLDNTYDK
+468 LDKTYDN
-479 LIKLL
+479 LIALL

>member
-1 MQKHKRRG
+1 
-9 IIEGT
+9 
-14 MAKEDNTEIVLSNTE
+14 MAKDEDDSMIVSDTEK
-29 EKMSLKQRQAKA
+29 KMSLKARQAKKIT
-41 VANKYRI
+41 NKYRI

-57 RADEGW
+57 RADAGW
-63 EPLSSDEFARIC
+63 EPLSFDEFARIC
-75 YKVHGAGI
+75 YKVHGASI

-115 VWDMKKLEFTEEVS
+115 VWNMKKLKFTDDVAP
-129 HEDCVYTTAV
+129 EDCVYTTSV
-139 SPGKGKS
+139 NPGDGNS

-152 EVTLGNKPLADDIIQ
+152 EVTLGDKTLADDIIK
-167 ALAPVF
+167 AIAPVF
-173 MHKKPFGVFW
+173 MYKKPFGVFW

-194 TLKALYAIFGSDAPY
+194 TLKALYAIFGSEAPY

-233 GKLGNVCL
+233 GKLGNICL

-272 GVQVDGNV
+272 GVYVDGNV

-304 TIPFKASFPQ
+304 TIPFKASFAQ
-314 DNTFDEKLFGSKNF
+314 DNTFDEKLFEKENF
-328 LPDLLNEI
+328 LPDLLGEI
-336 LQTTVKI
+336 LHTATLLRKH
-343 KENGYSYDFSKQTL
+343 GYNYDFSVQTL

-380 EVWGFT
+380 EIWGFT

-392 RDYQRWCDERSY
+392 KDYHNWCDERSY
-404 TALGKKSVA
+404 TALGKKSIA
-413 HAAKITGYERKSF
+413 HAAKVVGYERKSF
-426 RLLDGKLVTRY
+426 KQDGKLITRY
-437 VCDGWK
+437 VCEGHD
-443 PEDLIEI
+443 PQELNELT
-450 PQRWG
+450 QRWG
-455 MFQKSNSDVELEV
+455 MFQKEDSKIELSV
-468 AENTLDNTYDK
+468 TENTVDKTYDN

>member
-1 MQKHKRRG
+1 
-9 IIEGT
+9 
-14 MAKEDNTEIVLSNTE
+14 MAKKDNELATSTTE
-29 EKMSLKQRQAKA
+29 EKMTLKHKQARA
-41 VANKYRI
+41 ISTRYRI

-57 RADEGW
+57 RSTEGW
-63 EPLSSDEFARIC
+63 EPLSFDEFARIC
-75 YKVHGAGI
+75 YAVHGAGI
-83 RQTQIKD
+83 RQTHIKD

-102 TKYAHYIA
+102 TKFAHYIA

-115 VWDMKKLEFTEEVS
+115 VWDMKRLKFTKEIS
-129 HEDCVYTTAV
+129 PEDCVYTTSV
-139 SPGKGKS
+139 SAGTGNS

-152 EVTLGNKPLADDIIQ
+152 EVTLGDADLADDIVK

-173 MHKKPFGVFW
+173 MFKKPLGVFW

-194 TLKALYAIFGSDAPY
+194 TLKALYAMFGADAPY
-209 THNRWFSQL
+209 THSRWFSQL
-218 TVKQIEDERDTPMIN
+218 TVKQIEDERDSPMIN
-233 GKLGNVCL
+233 GKLGNICL
-241 ESNDGHVKDTGGYKN
+241 ESNDGHIKDTGGYKN

-272 GVQVDGNV
+272 GVMIDGNV

-314 DNTFDEKLFGSKNF
+314 DGTFDEKLFGSEGF
-328 LPDLLNEI
+328 LTDLLGEI
-336 LQTTVKI
+336 LEMAVKLA
-343 KENGYSYDFSKQTL
+343 KNSYNYDFSVQTI
-357 KAKEDYDEEVNTAET
+357 KAKEDYDEEVNTSET
-372 YFEELLQT
+372 YFEELIES

-392 RDYQRWCDERSY
+392 NDYKRWCDERSY

-413 HAAKITGYERKSF
+413 HAAKTCGYERKSF
-426 RLLDGKLVTRY
+426 KLDGRLYTRY
-437 VCDGWK
+437 VCNDWD
-443 PEDLIEI
+443 PQELLEL

-455 MFQKSNSDVELEV
+455 MFQKSDSDVEIELN
-468 AENTLDNTYDK
+468 ENTLDNTYEK

>member
-1 MQKHKRRG
+1 
-9 IIEGT
+9 
-14 MAKEDNTEIVLSNTE
+14 MAKDEELVLSNTE
-29 EKMSLKQRQAKA
+29 QKMTIKQSQANAINK
-41 VANKYRI
+41 KYRI

-57 RADEGW
+57 RADDGW
-63 EPLSSDEFARIC
+63 EPLSYDEFARMC
-75 YKVHGAGI
+75 YTVHGAGI

-110 MPDGR
+110 TPDGR
-115 VWDMKKLEFTEEVS
+115 VWDMKRLKFTDSVS
-129 HEDCVYTTAV
+129 NEDCIYTTAIN
-139 SPGKGKS
+139 PGEGNS
-146 HRKWLE
+146 HRAWLE
-152 EVTLGNKPLADDIIQ
+152 EVTLGDKELADDIIK
-167 ALAPVF
+167 AIAPIF
-173 MHKKPFGVFW
+173 MAKKPFGVFW

-194 TLKALYAIFGSDAPY
+194 TLKALYAIFGSEAPY

-272 GVQVDGNV
+272 GTIVDGNV

-314 DNTFDEKLFGSKNF
+314 DSTFDERLFGREDF
-328 LPDLLNEI
+328 LSDLLGEI
-336 LQTTVKI
+336 LRTTVAI
-343 KENGYSYDFSKQTL
+343 KKAGYNYDFSEQTI

-372 YFEELLQT
+372 YFEELMAT
-380 EVWGFT
+380 EIWGFT

-404 TALGKKSVA
+404 TALGKKSIA
-413 HAAKITGYERKSF
+413 HAAKVTGYERRSF
-426 RLLDGKLVTRY
+426 KTDGKLITRY
-437 VCDGWK
+437 VCENWE
-443 PEDLIEI
+443 PEELFELR
-450 PQRWG
+450 QRFG
-455 MFQKSNSDVELEV
+455 MFQKVGSDVELDV
-468 AENTLDNTYDK
+468 SENSLDKTYDN
-479 LIKLL
+479 LIALL